1 MEQYIARQP
10 ILNAHKKLY
19 GYELLYRGANDY
31 KLADVSGNRA
41 TMSLLSGAFLT
52 KEIKELSGNKPCF
65 INFTQ
70 DLLERNIPA
79 SFPKNQIVVEVL
91 EEVEPTAK
99 VLSVC
104 KKLHKDG
111 YTIALDDFIF
121 HKKWL
126 PILEFAQIIKID
138 VRLTPLDTL
147 IQTLNKLAPY
157 DVKLLAEK
165 VETEAEFIKA
175 SKMGFTYFQGYFF
188 SKPEQIQIT
197 EIPSNKVSLLG
208 LLHEITL
215 KKTTL
220 NRLHAIISTDIAISY
235 KILRFLNS
243 AYFYRLEKVKSVK
256 HAIAYLGEK
265 ELRRFLMLVI
275 ISELST
281 DTPNELV
288 RLVLVRAKF
297 CELLGEASPY
307 KEDSPELFL
316 LGLFSSLDAMLNVPM
331 DTVLQDLPLTEAVK
345 MALTHQTGVLAD
357 FFRLALAVERNQGQ
371 LVKSLV
377 GELEIDSEKVRSSYM
392 VAIKYANGLL

>member
-10 ILNAHKKLY
+10 ILNVHKRLY
-19 GYELLYRGANDY
+19 GYELLYRGAKDY

-41 TMSLLSGAFLT
+41 TMSVLSGAFLT

-70 DLLERNIPA
+70 ELLERNIPA

-91 EEVEPTAK
+91 EDIEP
-99 VLSVC
+99 S
-104 KKLHKDG
+104 KKIISICRKLQKDG
-111 YTIALDDFIF
+111 YVIALDDFVF
-121 HKKWL
+121 HRKWL
-126 PILEFAQIIKID
+126 PMLEFAQIVKID

-147 IQTLNKLAPY
+147 LQTINKLAPY
-157 DVKLLAEK
+157 NVKLLAEK

-197 EIPSNKVSLLG
+197 EIPSNKVSLLR

-220 NRLHAIISTDIAISY
+220 NRLHAIISVDIAISY
-235 KILRFLNS
+235 KLLRFLNS

-256 HAIAYLGEK
+256 NAIAYLGAK

-275 ISELST
+275 VAELST
-281 DTPNELV
+281 DSPNELV

-307 KEDSPELFL
+307 KEDAPELFL
-316 LGLFSSLDAMLNVPM
+316 LGLFSSLDAMLNVSM
-331 DTVLQDLPLTEAVK
+331 DTVLQDLPLTEEVK
-345 MALTHQTGVLAD
+345 TALAHQTGIMAD
-357 FFRLALAVERNQGQ
+357 FFRLALAVERNQDQ
-371 LVKSLV
+371 LVESLV
-377 GELEIDSEKVRSSYM
+377 GKLEIDPEKVSSSYM